1 MSNRGGRGG
10 MGNMRGGGRVGGG
23 GGGDGGRRTGSGGR
37 GGGVGIGTGG
47 RGGGVW
53 GGRGRGAP
61 TTPVSSPSPSSSSI
75 SSSIP
80 EVGASSR
87 SSTSSLPEVGS
98 SSRSSTSVDL
108 LTQDVQKTLTIQESV
123 STVTATPPASSKAV
137 KYPARPGFGT
147 IGAKCVVKANHFL
160 VKLADK
166 DLHHYDVSITPE
178 VTSRGVNRAVIS
190 QLVGLYRASHLG
202 NLQPVYDGR
211 KSLYTAGPLPF
222 QGMEFIVDLA
232 DKEQTKGG
240 SKKTDKDEKG
250 AIYKRER
257 KFKVAIKLASRP
269 DLHHLHQFLA
279 GRQRD
284 SPQETIQVLDVV
296 MRETPSRNHVVVG
309 RSFFSPELG
318 GKTDIGD
325 GLECW
330 KGYYQSIRPTQ
341 MGLSLN
347 LDVSATSFYQS
358 INVAQYVIKLLNI
371 RDTQRPLSD
380 IDRLKIKRTL
390 RGVRVELTH
399 RKANRQKIYGITSQP
414 TNQLT
419 FPVED
424 GTNES
429 VVRYFKQKYGIQ
441 LKYAHW
447 PCLQAGSD
455 AKPVYLPMEVCAI
468 VEGQKYPKKLNERQ
482 VTGLLRAACQRPKER
497 ETNIIEIVQKN
508 RYTEDEY
515 AKEFGIHVEGRLTS
529 INDARVLPPPTLK
542 YHDDGRE
549 VRIQPRVG
557 QWNMINARMV
567 NGGKVDRWACLNL
580 SQRTSTENAKYFFD
594 QLVKM
599 CQSKGVDIDPA
610 RPLLPMRSGR
620 SGHGQIERALVD
632 LHKEAT
638 SKLETM
644 AGQGNQLQ
652 LLLIILPDQTG
663 SYGTIK
669 RVCETELGIVSQ
681 CCQPKHAF
689 KVSPQYLENVSMKIN
704 VKVGGRNNVLDA
716 VIRKQLPLV
725 SDCPT
730 IIFGADVTHP
740 SPGEDSSPS
749 IAAVVASMDWPEVS
763 KYRCLVS
770 AQPHRQELI
779 SDLYKQQEVD
789 NKLVHGGMIREHLI
803 AFRRSTGRKPHR
815 IIFYRDGVSEGQFAQ
830 VLLHEIDAIHKACA
844 SLEEGYLPPITF
856 IVVQK
861 RHHTRL
867 FPANHMD
874 RNMTDKSGNILPGT
888 VVDSMICHPTEFDF
902 YLCSHAGIQ
911 GTSRPT
917 HYHVLYDENKFT
929 ANSLQVLTNNLCYT
943 YARCTRSVSVVPP
956 AYYAHLG
963 AFRARYYIEGDA
975 SEGSDSAS
983 NRGGGGANT
992 RAATAGVRPL
1002 PKIKDCVKELMFYV

>member
-1 MSNRGGRGG
+1 
-10 MGNMRGGGRVGGG
+10 
-23 GGGDGGRRTGSGGR
+23 
-37 GGGVGIGTGG
+37 
-47 RGGGVW
+47 
-53 GGRGRGAP
+53 
-61 TTPVSSPSPSSSSI
+61 
-75 SSSIP
+75 
-80 EVGASSR
+80 
-87 SSTSSLPEVGS
+87 
-98 SSRSSTSVDL
+98 
-108 LTQDVQKTLTIQESV
+108 
-123 STVTATPPASSKAV
+123 
-137 KYPARPGFGT
+137 
-147 IGAKCVVKANHFL
+147 
-160 VKLADK
+160 
-166 DLHHYDVSITPE
+166 VSITPE
-178 VTSRGVNRAVIS
+178 VTSKGVNRAVIS

-222 QGMEFIVDLA
+222 QGMEFVVDLA
-232 DKEQTKGG
+232 DKEQAKGG
-240 SKKTDKDEKG
+240 S
-250 AIYKRER
+250 KRER
-257 KFKVAIKLASRP
+257 KFKIAIKLASRP

-296 MRETPSRNHVVVG
+296 MRETPTRNHVAIG
-309 RSFFSPELG
+309 RSFFSSNLG

-358 INVAQYVIKLLNI
+358 ISVDQYVIKLLNI

-380 IDRLKIKRTL
+380 IDRLKIKRSL

-399 RKANRQKIYGITSQP
+399 RKANRQKISGITSQP
-414 TNQLT
+414 TNQLM

-429 VVRYFKQKYGIQ
+429 VVRYFKQKYGLQ

-497 ETNIIEIVQKN
+497 ESNITKIVQDN

-515 AKEFGIHVEGRLTS
+515 AREFGIHVEGRLTS

-542 YHDDGRE
+542 YHDEGRE

-567 NGGKVDRWACLNL
+567 NGGKVDHWACLNL
-580 SQRTSTENAKYFFD
+580 SQRTSPDNAKYFFE

-599 CQSKGVDIDPA
+599 CQSKGVDIDPT
-610 RPLLPMRSGR
+610 RPLIPMRSGR
-620 SGHGQIERALVD
+620 SGPGQIERALVD

-638 SKLETM
+638 SKLQTM

-740 SPGEDSSPS
+740 SPGEDFSPS

-779 SDLYKQQEVD
+779 SDLYKLQEVN
-789 NKLVHGGMIREHLI
+789 NKLAHGGMIREHLI
-803 AFRRSTGRKPHR
+803 AFWKSTGRKPHR

-830 VLLHEIDAIHKACA
+830 VLLHEVDAIHKACA

-874 RNMTDKSGNILPGT
+874 RNTTDRSGNILPGT
-888 VVDSMICHPTEFDF
+888 VVDTMICHPTEFDF

-917 HYHVLYDENKFT
+917 HYHVLYDENKFS
-929 ANSLQVLTNNLCYT
+929 ANGLQVLTNNLCYT

-1002 PKIKDCVKELMFYV
+1002 PKIKDCVKDVMFYV

>member
-10 MGNMRGGGRVGGG
+10 STGGMRGGGN
-23 GGGDGGRRTGSGGR
+23 GGRGGR
-37 GGGVGIGTGG
+37 GGGG
-47 RGGGVW
+47 RGGG
-53 GGRGRGAP
+53 GRGTPAAP
-61 TTPVSSPSPSSSSI
+61 ISSYSSI
-75 SSSIP
+75 
-80 EVGASSR
+80 
-87 SSTSSLPEVGS
+87 PEVGS
-98 SSRSSTSVDL
+98 SSRSSTAVDL
-108 LTQDVQKTLTIQESV
+108 ITQDVQKTLTIQESV

-147 IGAKCVVKANHFL
+147 IGVKCVVKANHFL

-166 DLHHYDVSITPE
+166 NPHHYDVSITPE
-178 VTSRGVNRAVIS
+178 VTSREVNRAVLR
-190 QLVGLYRASHLG
+190 QLVDLYRMSHLG
-202 NLQPVYDGR
+202 SLQPVYDGR
-211 KSLYTAGPLPF
+211 KSLFTAGPLPF
-222 QGMEFIVDLA
+222 QGMEFVVDLA
-232 DKEQTKGG
+232 DKEPAKGG
-240 SKKTDKDEKG
+240 AKKTDKDGKG
-250 AIYKRER
+250 AFPRRER

-269 DLHHLHQFLA
+269 DMHYLHQFLA

-284 SPQETIQVLDVV
+284 SPQETIQALDVV
-296 MRETPSRNHVVVG
+296 MRETPTRNYAVVG
-309 RSFFSPELG
+309 RSFFSPILG
-318 GKTDIGD
+318 NKMDIGD

-358 INVAQYVIKLLNI
+358 INVVDYVIRLLNI
-371 RDTQRPLSD
+371 RDSLRPLSD
-380 IDRLKIKRTL
+380 VDRVKIKRSL
-390 RGVRVELTH
+390 RGIRVELTH
-399 RKANRQKIYGITSQP
+399 RNGNRLKVSGITTQP
-414 TNQLT
+414 TNQLM

-424 GTNES
+424 GTNQS
-429 VVRYFKQKYGIQ
+429 VVRYFKEKYNIQ

-455 AKPVYLPMEVCAI
+455 AKPVYLPMEVCI
-468 VEGQKYPKKLNERQ
+468 LVEGQKYSKKLNEKQ
-482 VTGLLRAACQRPKER
+482 VTGLLKAACQRPKDR
-497 ETNIIEIVQKN
+497 ESNITKIVKEN
-508 RYTEDEY
+508 KYLEDKY
-515 AKEFGIHVEGRLTS
+515 AKEFGITVSELMTS
-529 INDARVLPPPTLK
+529 ISNARVLPPPMLK
-542 YHDDGRE
+542 YHEEGRE
-549 VRIQPRVG
+549 ARIQPRVG

-567 NGGKVDRWACLNL
+567 NGGKVDHWACLNF
-580 SQRTSTENAKYFFD
+580 SQRTNPEAAKYFFQ
-594 QLVKM
+594 QLVGM
-599 CQSKGVDIDPA
+599 CKNKGVDINPM
-610 RPLLPMRSGR
+610 PLLPMWSGR
-620 SGHGQIERALVD
+620 SNQIERTLVD

-638 SKLETM
+638 SKLEKMT
-644 AGQGNQLQ
+644 GQGKQLQ
-652 LLLIILPDQTG
+652 LLIIILPDQTG

-689 KVSPQYLENVSMKIN
+689 KVNSQYMENVSMKIN
-704 VKVGGRNNVLDA
+704 VKVGGRNNVLEDA
-716 VIRKQLPLV
+716 LKKRLPYV
-725 SDCPT
+725 TECPT

-740 SPGEDSSPS
+740 PAGEDSSPS

-770 AQPHRQELI
+770 AQLHRQELI
-779 SDLYKQQEVD
+779 NDLYKLQEV
-789 NKLVHGGMIREHLI
+789 NKTLVHGGMIREHLI
-803 AFRRSTGRKPHR
+803 AFRKSTGHKPHR

-874 RNMTDKSGNILPGT
+874 RNMTDRSGNILPGT

-929 ANSLQVLTNNLCYT
+929 ANGLQVLTNNLCYT

-963 AFRARYYIEGDA
+963 AFRARYYTEGDT
-975 SEGSDSAS
+975 SEDSDSAS
-983 NRGGGGANT
+983 NRAGGNT

-1002 PKIKDCVKELMFYV
+1002 PKIKDCVKDVMFYV